1 MTLSNNLENK
11 IPCNIFKRSS
21 YMSESSSSLFLR
33 TTAGIQSG
41 TDAFE
46 EINWLWSYL
55 QMLRVKGILCSFR
68 LVLEK
73 KMRT

>member
-46 EINWLWSYL
+46 EINWL
-55 QMLRVKGILCSFR
+55 
-68 LVLEK
+68 
-73 KMRT
+73 